1 MSFLEPLFLLGLLAA
16 ALPVVVHLINRRKAV
31 KVPFPALRLLQESN
45 KRTARSIKVRQW
57 LLMAARILGML
68 LLALALA
75 KPFVLSSEG
84 LAEDDRLPT
93 ASVLVLDDS
102 ASMQH
107 GDWWENAREGAL
119 DQLDRARPWDE
130 VALLTTS
137 ADEALPERLD
147 ARHDDLKKELSSRRA
162 SERRGELDRALKQAA
177 SLLQRSDLPQK
188 RIVLLTD
195 AAGAQELVQ
204 RDLDVDLL
212 ANTLY
217 LPARDDEEDASMW
230 PDNLAITGV
239 RYEQDG
245 GDSTRWKIRASVKN
259 LSQKPKKNIE
269 IQLTIGEDVLTASRL
284 DEIAPGEEQ
293 EQEFVHRQVGQINA
307 PAQVRLVSQDD
318 YALDDVHHFVFRT
331 RARINALLVNGET
344 SSVVDEDELFF
355 LTRALNPSRSTT
367 EGIIPH
373 VITQEGLLKEELSH
387 YDAVILANVPRLSKG
402 AASKL
407 ERYVKEEGGG
417 VMFLAGDQ
425 IDINAYNSTLGAL
438 LPKPLR
444 TVKEFAVQGDPDAPV
459 KVTRIGATNPRHPIF
474 RTFNLPGGETLQSAE
489 IYSSMLFD
497 PTPTKDAE
505 TVLYFKDNSPAML
518 ERQIE
523 QGRVLFFA
531 TSADMEWTTLP
542 IRSAYVPLM
551 QRSVEYLARRASNFG
566 DRNLR
571 AGVPLQLD
579 VSGLVNERVIIKG
592 PVHAPDEVERHV
604 LEPRDGLVAMTPA
617 RSGVYEVWAESD
629 EEGKGTK
636 LEDLSFAVNVPAEE
650 SNLVGV
656 KAEVLGGWLDSQIVH
671 AEGERGDE
679 AGSGKARARTR
690 ERRINIWPKL
700 LFLFTLILLAETIL
714 GTRRSLVNRV
724 FGRGEEPV

>member
-1 MSFLEPLFLLGLLAA
+1 MSFLEPLFLIGLLAA
-16 ALPVVVHLINRRKAV
+16 ALPVVVHLFNRRKAV

-57 LLMAARILGML
+57 LLMAARILGLL

-75 KPFVLSSEG
+75 KPFILSSEG

-102 ASMQH
+102 ASMHH
-107 GDWWENAREGAL
+107 GTWWKRARTEAL
-119 DQLDRARPWDE
+119 EQLDRARPWDE
-130 VALLTTS
+130 VAMITTS
-137 ADEALPERLD
+137 GDEALPERLD
-147 ARHDDLKKELSSRRA
+147 ARHDDLKKELASMNP
-162 SERRGELDRALKQAA
+162 SERRGEMERALKQAA

-188 RIVLLTD
+188 RIVLLSD

-217 LPARDDEEDASMW
+217 LPARDGEEERAMW
-230 PDNLAITGV
+230 PDNLAITNV

-245 GDSTRWKIRASVKN
+245 GDSRQWKIRASVKN
-259 LSQKPKKNIE
+259 LSKKPKENID
-269 IQLTIGEDVLTASRL
+269 IQLSIGEDVLSASRI
-284 DEIAPGEEQ
+284 DTIAPGEEH
-293 EQEFVHRQVGQINA
+293 EQEFVHRQEGQISA
-307 PAQVRLVSQDD
+307 PARVELVSQDG
-318 YALDDVHHFVFRT
+318 YALDDVYHFVFCT

-373 VITQEGLLKEELSH
+373 VITQEGLLKEELAD

-407 ERYVKEEGGG
+407 ERYVKDGGG

-425 IDINAYNSTLGAL
+425 IDINAYNSTLGEL

-459 KVTRIGATNPRHPIF
+459 KVTRIGATNPKHPIF

-497 PTPTKDAE
+497 PTPTKEAE

-518 ERQIE
+518 ERQVE

-566 DRNLR
+566 DKNLR
-571 AGVPLQLD
+571 AGSPIQLD
-579 VSGLVNERVIIKG
+579 VSGLVNERAIVRG
-592 PVHAPDEVERHV
+592 PLHEPDAMKRHV

-629 EEGKGTK
+629 EEGKGTR

-656 KAEVLGGWLDSQIVH
+656 KAEVLRGWLDNQVVH
-671 AEGERGDE
+671 GDPAAGESGGN
-679 AGSGKARARTR
+679 AGGSRTR

-700 LFLFTLILLAETIL
+700 LFFFTLLLLAETIL

-724 FGRGEEPV
+724 LGRGEEQI